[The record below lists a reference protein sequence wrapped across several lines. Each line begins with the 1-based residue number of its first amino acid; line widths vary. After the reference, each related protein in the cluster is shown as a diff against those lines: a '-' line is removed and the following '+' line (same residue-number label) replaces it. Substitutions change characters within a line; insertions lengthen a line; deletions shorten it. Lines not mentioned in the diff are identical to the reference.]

1 MLGYSRFGHRHSSPD
16 ACWSEWT
23 QCVHSL
29 AVQRRDKCK
38 DAASRFLGQ
47 CAILGSAT
55 GTCCASGGALWLE
68 VEAPSLPNRCLH
80 LAQTA
85 GAGLKFEG
93 ALFSV
98 QPLAPLHLP
107 MVRAEVP
114 VPGTT
119 VPSLAPTMST
129 GLVYSRSATGA
140 SRHSA
145 CGRSGGTIL
154 LGTTGASA
162 RLPTQIWDSA
172 KIPVRD
178 FWGSAN
184 IPTGLDCAGL
194 CWTGPLALMGIMCS
208 GLRVEA
214 TL

>member
-55 GTCCASGGALWLE
+55 GTCCASGGASWLE

-80 LAQTA
+80 LAQTV

-114 VPGTT
+114 VQ
-119 VPSLAPTMST
+119 VQRCLCSLPQMST
-129 GLVYSRSATGA
+129 GLVDSKSATGNPA
-140 SRHSA
+140 HSA
-145 CGRSGGTIL
+145 CGWSGGL
-154 LGTTGASA
+154 RPRQRPG
-162 RLPTQIWDSA
+162 RLRSLMSSFSVQ
-172 KIPVRD
+172 
-178 FWGSAN
+178 
-184 IPTGLDCAGL
+184 
-194 CWTGPLALMGIMCS
+194 PLALSSETRC
-208 GLRVEA
+208 
-214 TL
+214 